1 MATRVRVRA
10 RHGRGVDEGTHST
23 QTDTLNPT
31 REERGARHT
40 SKQSRTTRRESV
52 RVGTREGKVR
62 VSKAAQLVQ
71 SAEREAH

>member
-10 RHGRGVDEGTHST
+10 RHGRGVDEGTHGT
-23 QTDTLNPT
+23 QADALNPT
-31 REERGARHT
+31 RDERGVTRQN
-40 SKQSRTTRRESV
+40 KSRTTRRESV

-62 VSKAAQLVQ
+62 VSRGVQLVQ